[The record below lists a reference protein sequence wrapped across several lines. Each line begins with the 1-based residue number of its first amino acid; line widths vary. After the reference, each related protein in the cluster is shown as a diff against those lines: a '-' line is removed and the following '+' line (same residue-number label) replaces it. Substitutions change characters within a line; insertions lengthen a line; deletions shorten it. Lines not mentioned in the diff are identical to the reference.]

1 MEFTILH
8 AEHDVIEIAESDYES
23 PPAKDITRGPYVID
37 LTGDSDDEE
46 YQPPSSSSA
55 GNCLREMPMTLP
67 VGPTPSKRSPWKKIS
82 RYSLHNR
89 RHEKDY
95 GHDDD
100 IQPDRHVDFPVKR
113 VISAS
118 PDEEV
123 DDGPDPIELWVPR
136 SIDDR
141 QHNGGEGEK
150 CQESEAEFNN
160 DGDIPLRSVEPRLL
174 QFLDMFSVRVIQST
188 PCSITGAKY
197 IFELQTKWV
206 SSESIIEAVGHDTF
220 EKSVL
225 EAMRHSTL
233 RERKRKR
240 ESC

>member
-1 MEFTILH
+1 M
-8 AEHDVIEIAESDYES
+8 S
-23 PPAKDITRGPYVID
+23 R
-37 LTGDSDDEE
+37 
-46 YQPPSSSSA
+46 
-55 GNCLREMPMTLP
+55 TLP
-67 VGPTPSKRSPWKKIS
+67 VEALPSKRPPWKKIS
-82 RYSLHNR
+82 RYSLLNCR
-89 RHEKDY
+89 YQKDY

-100 IQPDRHVDFPVKR
+100 IQPDSQADFPVKR

-118 PDEEV
+118 PDVEV
-123 DDGPDPIELWVPR
+123 DDNPNPIELWVPR
-136 SIDDR
+136 SIDDG
-141 QHNGGEGEK
+141 QHNDGEGEK
-150 CQESEAEFNN
+150 RQESEAEFNN
-160 DGDIPLRSVEPRLL
+160 DRDIPPRSVEPRLL

-197 IFELQTKWV
+197 IFELQTEWV